1 MDREKLKEC
10 KEKAKALVAQM
21 TLEEAASQLRFDA
34 PGIPRLK
41 IPSYNWWNEALHGV
55 ARAGIATV
63 FPQAIAMAAM
73 FDTKGLEAI
82 ADIISTEARAKFN
95 AQSAEGDREIF
106 KGLTMWS
113 PNINIFRDPRWG
125 RGHETYGEDPH
136 LTGELGKAF
145 IRGLQGNG
153 EYMKAAACAK
163 HFAVHSGPE
172 SLRHE
177 FDAKV
182 SKKDLWETY
191 LPAFE
196 EAVTN
201 AGVEAVMGAYNRTN
215 GEPCCGSKTLL
226 VDILRKC
233 WKFDGHVVSDCFA
246 LADFHEHHMVT
257 KNATESAALALKSG
271 CDLNCGITYLYILK
285 AYEEGL
291 VSEADIRQAA
301 ERLFTTRYKLGLFD
315 EHCEYHQI
323 PMEENDTKEHRQ
335 AARKAAA
342 KSMVLLENNGILPLD
357 IKKLNRVGV
366 IGPVAD
372 SRKVLE
378 GNYNGTSSH
387 YVTLQDG
394 IREVCEAEN
403 VSVYYSP
410 GSLLN
415 NPANE
420 YEAKSERRLG
430 EAKAVARRSDVVFL
444 CVGLDPTM
452 EGEEGNDTTD
462 GFGDKQCLG
471 LSDPQKELCDAVF
484 SVGTPVIL
492 LVTGGSSIDIS
503 PYNTQAAA
511 VLYTWYSGEEG
522 GHGAADLLFGKCSP
536 SGRLPITIYSE
547 KNTLPEFTDYA
558 MQGRTY
564 RYMTEKPLYSFGY
577 GLSYTTFAFE
587 NFTAQ
592 IESDGVKCA
601 VDIKNTGAY
610 DSDTVIQ
617 VYIRY
622 EGEAFEKPLYSLKHF
637 DRLHLASKDDTHY
650 EFTLVKKLFE
660 SVLEDGTKQLLPG
673 CYRIFLSERGPYESA
688 AELAVYFCG

>member
-1 MDREKLKEC
+1 MNREKINEC
-10 KEKAKALVAQM
+10 KEKAEVLVAQM

-34 PGIPRLK
+34 PAIPRLG

-55 ARAGIATV
+55 ARAGTATV

-73 FDTKGLEAI
+73 FDPKELEKI
-82 ADIISTEARAKFN
+82 ADIISTEARAKYN

-125 RGHETYGEDPH
+125 RGHETYGEDPY

-145 IRGLQGNG
+145 IRGLQGDG
-153 EYMKAAACAK
+153 EYLKAAACAK

-177 FDAKV
+177 FDAQV
-182 SKKDLWETY
+182 SQKDLWETY

-196 EAVTN
+196 EAVTE

-226 VDILRKC
+226 ADILRGQ
-233 WKFDGHVVSDCFA
+233 WGFDGHVVSDCFA

-257 KNATESAALALKSG
+257 KTATESAALAMKNG
-271 CDLNCGITYLYILK
+271 CDLNCGVTYLYVLK
-285 AYEEGL
+285 AYKEGL
-291 VSEADIRQAA
+291 ISEDQIRQAA
-301 ERLFTTRYKLGLFD
+301 VRLFTTRYKLGLFD
-315 EHCEYHQI
+315 DHCEYHQI
-323 PMEENDTKEHRQ
+323 PLEANDTKEHRQ
-335 AARKAAA
+335 EARNAAR
-342 KSMVLLENNGILPLD
+342 KSMVLLENNGILPID
-357 IKKLNRVGV
+357 IKKLHSVGV

-387 YVTLQDG
+387 YVTILDG
-394 IREVCEAEN
+394 IREVCEDAG
-403 VSVYYSP
+403 VMMYYSP
-410 GSLLN
+410 GGLLN
-415 NPANE
+415 NPSND
-420 YEAKSERRLG
+420 YEAVSEKRIG
-430 EAKAVARRSDVVFL
+430 EVKAVARRSDVVFL

-462 GFGDKQCLG
+462 GFGDKQRLG
-471 LSDPQKELCDAVF
+471 LPDPQKEMCEAAF
-484 SVGTPVIL
+484 SVGTPVVL

-536 SGRLPITIYSE
+536 SGRLPVTIYSE
-547 KNTLPEFTDYA
+547 KNTLPDFTDYR
-558 MQGRTY
+558 MRGRTY

-577 GLSYTTFAFE
+577 GLSYTKFSFA
-587 NFTAQ
+587 NFTAKVR
-592 IESDGVKCA
+592 DHGVECS
-601 VDIKNTGAY
+601 VDLSNEGTF
-610 DSDTVIQ
+610 DSGTIIQ

-622 EGEAFEKPLYSLKHF
+622 EGDAFEKPLYSLKHF
-637 DRLHLASKDDTHY
+637 ERTHLKAGEHTTY
-650 EFTLVKKLFE
+650 EFTLPMDRFY
-660 SVLEDGTKQLLPG
+660 SIDQDGHKVLLPG
-673 CYRIFLSERGPYESA
+673 NYTIFVSQCGPLQPEVCA
-688 AELAVYFCG
+688 NVNL

>member
-1 MDREKLKEC
+1 MNQEKIREC
-10 KEKAKALVAQM
+10 KEKAKALVEQM

-34 PGIPRLK
+34 PGIPRLG
-41 IPSYNWWNEALHGV
+41 IPAYNWWNEALHGV
-55 ARAGIATV
+55 ARAGTATV

-73 FDTKGLEAI
+73 FDPKGLTDI
-82 ADIISTEARAKFN
+82 ADMIATEARAKYN

-125 RGHETYGEDPH
+125 RGHETYGEDPY

-145 IRGLQGNG
+145 IRGLQGDG

-177 FDAKV
+177 FDARV
-182 SKKDLWETY
+182 SPKDLWETY

-196 EAVTN
+196 EAVTQ

-226 VDILRKC
+226 ADILREQ
-233 WKFDGHVVSDCFA
+233 WGFDGHVVSDCFA

-257 KNATESAALALKSG
+257 KTATESAALALENG
-271 CDLNCGITYLYILK
+271 CDLNCGVTYLYMLK
-285 AYEEGL
+285 AYQEGL
-291 VSEADIRQAA
+291 VSEAQIRQAA
-301 ERLFTTRYKLGLFD
+301 QRLFTTRYKLGLFD
-315 EHCEYHQI
+315 ENCEYNAI
-323 PMEENDTKEHRQ
+323 PMEANDTKAHRQ
-335 AARKAAA
+335 AARAAAA
-342 KSMVLLENNGILPLD
+342 KSMVLLENDGLLPLD
-357 IKKLNRVGV
+357 LGKLSSVGV

-387 YVTLQDG
+387 YVTLLDG
-394 IREVCEAEN
+394 IREACEEN
-403 VSVYYSP
+403 DVQMYYSP
-410 GSLLN
+410 GGLLN

-430 EAKAVARRSDVVFL
+430 EVKAVARRSDVVIL

-462 GFGDKQCLG
+462 GFGDKQRLG
-471 LSDPQKELCDAVF
+471 LSDPQKEMCDAAF
-484 SVGTPVIL
+484 SVGKPVVL

-503 PYNTQAAA
+503 PYNTMASA

-522 GHGAADLLFGKCSP
+522 GHGAADLLFGRRSP

-547 KNTLPEFTDYA
+547 ANTLPGFTDYA
-558 MQGRTY
+558 MAGRTY

-587 NFTAQ
+587 NVRAKV
-592 IESDGVKCA
+592 DDAA
-601 VDIKNTGAY
+601 VECSVELANTGSY
-610 DSDTVIQ
+610 DSDTVVQ

-622 EGEAFEKPLYSLKHF
+622 EGEAFEKPLCSLKHF
-637 DRLHLASKDDTHY
+637 ERVHLQAGQRMAYTFSLPKSR
-650 EFTLVKKLFE
+650 FE
-660 SVLEDGTKQLLPG
+660 SVLENGEKALLSG
-673 CYRIFLSERGPYESA
+673 KYTIMISERGPLDIGA
-688 AELAVYFCG
+688 KVAVEL